1 MSEKNEPSLKKLF
14 QNAAEIKRKEEA
26 EKEAQELE
34 KIRQQN
40 EAEEKQREEYANQ
53 LNRDKIE
60 ILKKKQSGDISAD
73 NNEEKKHYTLKQKI
87 ENFFYHNKW
96 WLGIG
101 CFLAFTAGYL
111 IYDAVTTKKPD
122 MTVMLLANDDEL
134 YSSIPQMKEFLGGY
148 CGDRNN
154 DGEVNVSVFYM
165 PLSEYLYNN
174 QPEMYAASS
183 TQLAALLQSDSPLIV
198 IADDESSE
206 IIENDEILFGLEKYY
221 PDNENVKDDRFYLA
235 KTDFPKMIG
244 YSEELQ
250 MNDSVYIGIRKVSK
264 GAAYENSMRE
274 NFNEDWEILKQVIS
288 DLSV

>member
-1 MSEKNEPSLKKLF
+1 MPENNNQPSLKKLF

-60 ILKKKQSGDISAD
+60 ILRKKQSGDISAD

-111 IYDAVTTKKPD
+111 IYDAATTKKPD
-122 MTVMLLANDDEL
+122 MTVMMLANDDEL
-134 YSSIPQMKEFLGGY
+134 YSSIPKMQEFFGEY
-148 CGDRNN
+148 CGDKNN
-154 DGEVNVSVFYM
+154 DGEIKVSVFYM

-206 IIENDEILFGLEKYY
+206 IMENDELLFGLEKYY
-221 PDNENVKDDRFYLA
+221 PDNENVAGDRFYLA
-235 KTDFPKMIG
+235 KTDFPKIIG

-264 GAAYENSMRE
+264 GSSYEKSMRE
-274 NFNEDWEILKQVIS
+274 NFNEDWEILKQIIA
-288 DLSV
+288 DLS